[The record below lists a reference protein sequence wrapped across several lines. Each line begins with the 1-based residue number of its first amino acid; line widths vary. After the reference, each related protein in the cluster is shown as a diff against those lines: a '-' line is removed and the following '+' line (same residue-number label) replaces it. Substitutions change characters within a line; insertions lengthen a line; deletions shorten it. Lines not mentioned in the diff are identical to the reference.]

1 MAEPVAAKKKEPAA
15 VTQGGF
21 TTDPARTAVMTGLT
35 LPANFPYRA
44 TNSLKQRS
52 LGFCRLTAYKAIVV
66 IVAGYCPLS
75 ERKAFC

>member
-1 MAEPVAAKKKEPAA
+1 
-15 VTQGGF
+15 
-21 TTDPARTAVMTGLT
+21 MTGLT